1 MERII
6 SDLKKELQQL
16 NRMLRKVKE
25 TEKEVK
31 GSLSIRNRGD
41 TYIFFRYTDR
51 NTPLEYL
58 SSSKTELLS
67 RLAQKRYDEQMT
79 KAIKERIKAIE
90 KSLKPLEGLKDKKD
104 LSHIYN
110 DMPKEL
116 KQHIKPQ
123 MDENEEY
130 AAKWQSKKLLSNSM
144 EKKHPCKTLRGEYVR
159 SKSEALIADRLYA
172 NGIPYHYEPMVMK
185 TGWPSLS
192 PDFYVLNKRTRENF
206 FWEHFGKMDDPAYC
220 NKNMKKIKDYADMG
234 YIQGKDLIITY
245 ETLEHPLD
253 TNYIERIIKRLLK

>member
-41 TYIFFRYTDR
+41 TYIFFRHTDR
-51 NTPLEYL
+51 NTPIEYL
-58 SSSKTELLS
+58 NSSKTELLS
-67 RLAQKRYDEQMT
+67 RLAQKRYDEQMAKT
-79 KAIKERIKAIE
+79 IRERINAIE
-90 KSLKPLEGLKDKKD
+90 KSLKPLEKLKDRKD
-104 LSHIYN
+104 LAYIYD

-116 KQHIKPQ
+116 KQHIKPR

-130 AAKWQSKKLLSNSM
+130 AANWQSKKLLTNSM

-159 SKSEALIADRLYA
+159 SKSEALIADRLFA
-172 NGIPYHYEPMVMK
+172 RGVPYHYEPMVML
-185 TGWPSLS
+185 TGRPTLC
-192 PDFYVLNKRTRENF
+192 PDFYVLNKRTKENF
-206 FWEHFGKMDDPAYC
+206 FWEHLGMMDDPTYC
-220 NKNMKKIKDYADMG
+220 NRNMKKIRDYTDMG

-245 ETLEHPLD
+245 ET
-253 TNYIERIIKRLLK
+253 IIHCYVLLNMLFKPKII